1 MNRAEKSSWFERLK
15 MRARLKCDIDRL
27 DFSQF
32 GWLDSSRYSFNS
44 DHVPHV
50 YLNNVAHDRSESSS
64 WGGGMVDIFLSL
76 RGRPLKGEGQL
87 TNHE

>member
-1 MNRAEKSSWFERLK
+1 

-50 YLNNVAHDRSESSS
+50 YLNNVAHDRSESTS
-64 WGGGMVDIFLSL
+64 WGQPMWWGNSRTVDVFLSL
-76 RGRPLKGEGQL
+76 RASKGEGQR